1 MSAVLAPLL
10 GRQLAME
17 RANNIAQVL
26 VFSADDPEGV
36 ALGMLRE
43 MGLAD
48 PATVANEVGRA
59 WETGIEE
66 AVA

>member
-1 MSAVLAPLL
+1 MSAVLVPLL

-26 VFSADDPEGV
+26 VFTDDDPARV
-36 ALGMLRE
+36 AQGMLRG
-43 MGLAD
+43 MGLSDLTSIAS
-48 PATVANEVGRA
+48 EVRQA
-59 WETGIEE
+59 WESGIEE